1 MRKGKFMKLALVI
14 SLLFASHSYAAALDE
29 KSTSLADQRELAL
42 TIYNDDLALVKDQRK
57 VNLTADTNRLAWR
70 DVSARI
76 RPETALLRNINDA
89 AGIRLLEQNFDYD
102 LLTPQKLLEKN
113 VGNSVTVIRTNP
125 ATGAETR
132 ETATILAANSGV
144 VLKYADRVETGIN
157 GRIVY
162 AGVPDN
168 LRDQP
173 TLTMTVIANKTASQN
188 LELSYLTGGLSWRAD
203 YVAELGANDAKMD
216 LNGWVTIN
224 NQSGTSYPNAK
235 LQFVA
240 GDVHRVSEQLR
251 PAPAPRAVMSMAK
264 MEDAPMAQ
272 EGLFEYH
279 LYSLGRTTTLNN
291 QQTKQVAL
299 LTAPQISVRK
309 TLELRGADYY
319 YQSATGDLGQ
329 KLKAS
334 VYISFDNKGGNLG
347 VPLPKGIMRIYQKDS
362 AGNAQFIGEDSID
375 HTAKND
381 TVRLKLGDAF
391 DVYADKKQTDFQKV
405 ASTRNSYESAYQI
418 VLHNAKSTA
427 VTVSVFE
434 PIPGDWNILSESLP
448 HSKPNANSAMWLVT
462 IPAEGQTT
470 LSYRAR
476 VKF

>member
-1 MRKGKFMKLALVI
+1 MKLALII
-14 SLLFASHSYAAALDE
+14 SLLFITPASAADLIE
-29 KSTSLADQRELAL
+29 KATSLTDQQALAL

-57 VNLTADTNRLAWR
+57 VNLSADLNHLAWR

-76 RPETALLRNINDA
+76 RPETALLRNINDVS
-89 AGIRLLEQNFDYD
+89 GIRLLEQNFDFD

-113 VGNSVTVIRTNP
+113 VGNSVTIIKTNP

-132 ETATILAANSGV
+132 ETATLLAANSGV
-144 VLKYADRVETGIN
+144 VLKYGDRVETGIN

-162 AGVPDN
+162 ATVPDN
-168 LRDQP
+168 LRDRP
-173 TLTMTVIANKTASQN
+173 TLTMTVVADKSASQN

-203 YVAELGANDAKMD
+203 YVAELTANDTKMD
-216 LNGWVTIN
+216 LNGWVTLN
-224 NQSGTSYPNAK
+224 NQSGTNYPNAK

-240 GDVHRVSEQLR
+240 GNVNLVSQ
-251 PAPAPRAVMSMAK
+251 PAMAERAVMSLAK
-264 MEDAPMAQ
+264 TADVPMTQ

-279 LYSLGRTTTLNN
+279 LYSLGRNTTLNN

-319 YQSATGDLGQ
+319 YQAASGDLGQ
-329 KLKAS
+329 KLKAN

-347 VPLPKGIMRIYQKDS
+347 IPLPKGIMRIYQKDS

-381 TVRLKLGDAF
+381 TVRLKLGEAF
-391 DVYADKKQTDFQKV
+391 DVYANKKQTDFQKV
-405 ASTRNSYESAYQI
+405 AGARNSYESAYQI
-418 VLHNAKSTA
+418 VLHNAKTAA

-434 PIPGDWNILSESLP
+434 PIPGDWTVLNESEK
-448 HSKPNANSAMWLVT
+448 HTKANANTAMWQLR
-462 IPAEGQTT
+462 IPAEGTTT
-470 LSYRAR
+470 LTYRVR

>member
-1 MRKGKFMKLALVI
+1 MCKDKGKVMKLAFII
-14 SLLFASHSYAAALDE
+14 SLLFASHTYAAELDE
-29 KSTSLADQRELAL
+29 KTTTLADQRELAL

-57 VNLTADTNRLAWR
+57 VSLSADTNRLAWR

-113 VGNSVTVIRTNP
+113 VGNSVTVVKTNP
-125 ATGAETR
+125 VTGAETR
-132 ETATILAANSGV
+132 ESATILAANSGV

-157 GRIVY
+157 GHIVY

-173 TLTMTVIANKTASQN
+173 TLTMTVIANKSASQN

-203 YVAELGANDAKMD
+203 YVAELGANDTKMD

-240 GDVHRVSEQLR
+240 GDVHRVSPEM
-251 PAPAPRAVMSMAK
+251 APRTVMSLAK
-264 MEDAPMAQ
+264 MADAAMAQ

-309 TLELRGADYY
+309 SLELRGAEYY
-319 YQSATGDLGQ
+319 YQGATGDLGK

-381 TVRLKLGDAF
+381 TVRLKLGEAF

-427 VTVSVFE
+427 VTVTVFE
-434 PIPGDWNILSESLP
+434 PIPGDWTILNESQP
-448 HSKPNANSAMWLVT
+448 HSKPNANTAMWSVT

-470 LSYRAR
+470 LSYRVR

>member
-1 MRKGKFMKLALVI
+1 MRKGSLMKLTLII
-14 SLLFASHSYAAALDE
+14 SLLFASHSYAAVLDE
-29 KSTSLADQRELAL
+29 KTTTLADQRELAL

-57 VNLTADTNRLAWR
+57 VSLSADTNRLAWR
-70 DVSARI
+70 DVSAHI

-113 VGNSVTVIRTNP
+113 VGNSVTVVKTNP
-125 ATGAETR
+125 TTGTETR

-173 TLTMTVIANKTASQN
+173 TLTMTVIANKAASQN

-203 YVAELGANDAKMD
+203 YVAELGANDTKMD

-224 NQSGTSYPNAK
+224 NQSGTTYPNAK

-240 GDVHRVSEQLR
+240 GDIHQVSDQLR
-251 PAPAPRAVMSMAK
+251 PELAPRAVMSMAK
-264 MEDAPMAQ
+264 IGGASMAQ

-405 ASTRNSYESAYQI
+405 ASARNSYESAYQI
-418 VLHNAKSTA
+418 VLHNAKAIA

-434 PIPGDWNILSESLP
+434 PIPGDWSILSESQP
-448 HSKPNANSAMWLVT
+448 HSKANANTAIWSVT
-462 IPAEGQTT
+462 IPAEGQTSLT
-470 LSYRAR
+470 YRVR
-476 VKF
+476 VKY

>member
-1 MRKGKFMKLALVI
+1 MKLALII
-14 SLLFASHSYAAALDE
+14 SLLCIANASATDLTE
-29 KSTSLADQRELAL
+29 KITTRADQRELAL

-57 VNLTADTNRLAWR
+57 VNLSVDLNRLAWR
-70 DVSARI
+70 DVSARM
-76 RPETALLRNINDA
+76 RPETALLRNVNDA
-89 AGIRLLEQNFDYD
+89 AAIQLLEQNFDYD

-113 VGNSVTVIRTNP
+113 VGNSVTIIKTNS

-144 VLKYADRVETGIN
+144 VLKYGDRVETGIN

-173 TLTMTVIANKTASQN
+173 TLTMSVITNKSASQN
-188 LELSYLTGGLSWRAD
+188 LKLSYLTGGLSWRAD
-203 YVAELGANDAKMD
+203 YVAELSANDTKMD

-224 NQSGTSYPNAK
+224 NQSGTSYPDAK

-240 GDVHRVSEQLR
+240 GDVHRVSAQQR
-251 PAPAPRAVMSMAK
+251 PQMAERAVMSLAK
-264 MEDAPMAQ
+264 MADATMAQ

-299 LTAPQISVRK
+299 LSAPQISVHK

-319 YQSATGDLGQ
+319 YQNVAGDLGQ

-334 VYISFDNKGGNLG
+334 IYLAFDNKGGNLG
-347 VPLPKGIMRIYQKDS
+347 VPLPKGIIRIYQKDS
-362 AGNAQFIGEDSID
+362 AGNAQFIGED
-375 HTAKND
+375 N
-381 TVRLKLGDAF
+381 
-391 DVYADKKQTDFQKV
+391 
-405 ASTRNSYESAYQI
+405 
-418 VLHNAKSTA
+418 
-427 VTVSVFE
+427 
-434 PIPGDWNILSESLP
+434 
-448 HSKPNANSAMWLVT
+448 
-462 IPAEGQTT
+462 
-470 LSYRAR
+470 
-476 VKF
+476 